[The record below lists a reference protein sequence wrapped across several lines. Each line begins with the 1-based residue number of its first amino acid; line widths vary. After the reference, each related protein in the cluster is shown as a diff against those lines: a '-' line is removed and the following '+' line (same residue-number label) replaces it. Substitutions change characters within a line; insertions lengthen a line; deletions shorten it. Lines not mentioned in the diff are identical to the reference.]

1 MMTDKGQPQ
10 RENWG
15 SKIGVILAVAGSAVG
30 LGNFL
35 RFPVQATSH
44 GGGAFMIPYFL
55 AFLLMGIP
63 IAWVEWTIGRYGG
76 KHGHGTAPGVYH
88 VITGGKR
95 WSKYLGV
102 TAILGPLCIFFYY
115 CYVEGWTL
123 AYAFFSLMGEYRQ
136 IADPEHM
143 KAFLSGFQGVEI
155 NQFFNGPWVAYA
167 IFAFVFIVNFYFIYR
182 GVTKG
187 IEQLNKV
194 ALPLMAIIGI
204 LLLARVMTLGAPH
217 PNHPEQNFINGLGFM
232 WNPDF
237 NALKDASV
245 WLAAAGQIFFTLSIG
260 MGSMM
265 AYASYL
271 RAKDDVALSSLTANS
286 TNEFFEV
293 IIGGSIVIP
302 ASFMFLGSVGA
313 QQVAQG
319 GSFNLGFVT
328 MPLIFNQM
336 AGGTLV
342 GFLWFFLLFL
352 AGITS
357 SVSLLQPAIA
367 FLEDEL
373 KWTRHQAV
381 AVLGIISFA
390 VCNFIIF
397 TLARGSMDE
406 LDFWSGTMLPVFNAL
421 VEVALF
427 AWVFGLVRGFRE
439 MDLGADLKI
448 PRFFKYIILII
459 TPGSLLAIL
468 VAWFIQQGI
477 PILTLKGVPAENH
490 TVIWLTRLVLL
501 GVLTLIIMVVRAA
514 RRRGRF
520 IKQEE
525 LR

>member
-1 MMTDKGQPQ
+1 MAQKVQLE

-15 SKIGVILAVAGSAVG
+15 SKLGVILAVAGSAVG

-35 RFPVQATSH
+35 RFPVQAASH

-63 IAWVEWTIGRYGG
+63 IAWVEWTLGRYGG
-76 KHGHGTAPGVYH
+76 RHGHGTGPGVYH

-95 WSKYLGV
+95 WAKYLGA
-102 TAILGPLCIFFYY
+102 TAILGPLGIFFYY

-123 AYAFFSLMGEYRQ
+123 SYAIFSLTGEYRQ
-136 IADPEHM
+136 VADPAHM
-143 KAFLSGFQGVEI
+143 SSFLSGFQGVEN
-155 NQFFNGPWVAYA
+155 NQYFNGPWVAYA
-167 IFAFVFIVNFYFIYR
+167 AFALTFVINFYFIYR
-182 GVTKG
+182 GVVHG
-187 IEQLNKV
+187 IERLNKV
-194 ALPLMAIIGI
+194 ALPLMGIIGLM
-204 LLLARVMTLGAPH
+204 LLVRIMTLGAPLANQ
-217 PNHPEQNFINGLGFM
+217 PDQNFTNGLGFM

-237 NALKDASV
+237 AALKDASV

-271 RAKDDVALSSLTANS
+271 RAKDDVTLSSLTANS

-302 ASFMFLGSVGA
+302 ASFMFFGAVGA
-313 QQVAQG
+313 QSVAQG
-319 GSFNLGFVT
+319 GSFNLSFVT

-336 AGGTLV
+336 GG
-342 GFLWFFLLFL
+342 GPFIGCLWFVLLFL

-357 SVSLLQPAIA
+357 SVSLLQPAIT

-373 KWTRHQAV
+373 KWTRQQAV
-381 AVLGIISFA
+381 VVLGILSFL

-397 TLARGSMDE
+397 TLAKGSMDE
-406 LDFWSGTMLPVFNAL
+406 MDFWAGTMLPVWNAL
-421 VEVALF
+421 IEVALF
-427 AWVFGLVRGFRE
+427 AWIFGLVKGFRE
-439 MDLGADLKI
+439 FDLGSDLRV
-448 PRFFKYIILII
+448 PRFFSFIIRFV
-459 TPGSLLAIL
+459 TPGFLIAIL
-468 VAWFIQQGI
+468 VAWFMQQGI
-477 PILTLKGVPAENH
+477 PVLTLRGVNPANH
-490 TVIWLTRLVLL
+490 LVIWATRLILL
-501 GVLTLIIMVVRAA
+501 GVLTTLILLIITA

-520 IKQEE
+520 IKPEE